1 MVMKKN
7 NVLVLIALIVILGVL
22 TLVGWF
28 AYRPAPMMLQGQVE
42 ATEVKVASKLVGR
55 IEQKRVRK
63 GMDVKTGDT
72 LIVLQSPEVEAK
84 MQQAQAA
91 HRAAAAQNRKAGN
104 GAREEQ
110 VRAAKN
116 VWLKASAAA
125 ELMEKTYNR
134 VSNLYEEGVLP
145 EQKRDEAETQMKAAR
160 LTEQAARSNY
170 DMALA
175 GTRYE
180 DKMSAQALENQA
192 EGAVS
197 EVAAYMRERVLVAPI
212 DGEIANILAEQGE
225 LVAAGFPTVSIVD
238 LTDVWVT
245 FQLKEELLTAM
256 QKGTIFKASVP
267 ALGHKEIELE
277 VTYLHP
283 MGDFATWTATK
294 TSGDF
299 DMKTFEVRAVPTK
312 PIDGLRPGMSV
323 LLNADALN
331 L

>member
-1 MVMKKN
+1 MKKS
-7 NVLVLIALIVILGVL
+7 NVLVLIALLVILGVL

-42 ATEVKVASKLVGR
+42 ATEIKVASKLVGR
-55 IEQKRVRK
+55 IEQKRARK
-63 GMDVKTGDT
+63 GMDVKSGDT

-84 MQQAQAA
+84 MRQAQAA
-91 HRAAAAQNRKAGN
+91 RSAAAAQNRKAGN

-110 VRAAKN
+110 VQAAKN

-125 ELMEKTYNR
+125 ELMEKTYKR

-145 EQKRDEAETQMKAAR
+145 EQKRDEAKTQMTAAR

-175 GTRYE
+175 GTRKE
-180 DKMSAQALENQA
+180 DKMSAEALVEQA
-192 EGAVS
+192 EGAIS
-197 EVAAYMRERVLVAPI
+197 EVAAYLRERVLTAPI
-212 DGEIANILAEQGE
+212 DGEIANVLAEQGE

-238 LTDVWVT
+238 LSDVWVT
-245 FQLKEELLTAM
+245 FQLKEELLSAM
-256 QKGTIFKASVP
+256 QKGTIFMANVP
-267 ALGHKEIELE
+267 ALGGKKIELE

-312 PIDGLRPGMSV
+312 PVDGLRPGMSV
-323 LLNADALN
+323 LLNGDALN
-331 L
+331 LQ